1 MRATETAD
9 VLSAISRAG
18 ERAAG
23 SSASGSSTRPTR
35 PPAAAPSAENPRPV
49 YVHSAA
55 CATPTSRGG
64 TCLLARWGT
73 RPGLANERPIFA
85 VLAER
90 RTSIGSVSVM
100 PKPTAG
106 PLMAAITGFF
116 ISKMRSVTSPPPSRC
131 SSGVAPRPSNVVP
144 PPPRSAPAQNARP
157 APVTITTRTPSSA
170 SARSNAATSS
180 RMTVALTAFS
190 RSGRL
195 SVSVAIPSA
204 TSYSSVSKLMRR
216 SKAQRPDVLA
226 RGGDGGLRR
235 GGRLDL
241 EPLELRHDFLREE
254 PHVALGLLVRHPGV
268 GEGGDIV
275 AVAGAAMD
283 AEDLLVALRGR
294 ARDLKVHEV
303 VDDGVGAVLRDLLAH
318 LAVVLVALRLRE
330 MVALEV
336 IVIEHRLVVAADV
349 AARHLARALGV
360 GVAEGPPR
368 RDGRRRL
375 RAVDLAVD
383 GAVRIQLLGHFV
395 PRLLRDDQDPDAQ
408 ARHDRQRVRRD
419 GRRVG
424 AAAERLERRGPDG
437 RARLLHERAV
447 VLAVAVLESL
457 QQHLRGFDEALAGF
471 VHRHAEAVELHL
483 AGAAAEA
490 EDQPAVG
497 DVVEHRDFLG
507 HAHRVV
513 PRQHDHHRAELRL
526 LRAAGHVGEEL
537 QHVGAHRVVGEMVL
551 DTPYRLVA
559 ERLREI
565 GQPQFVAID
574 LTIRAAL
581 LRILEHGRHS
591 DVHAGLLAA
600 TERLRPVP
608 PSVAPGHPARQCA
621 GRGYNGPDE
630 TPRAHRARGD
640 AARRAAGAP
649 GHAGGGAAPRHGRLR
664 PRRRPAIRDHLR
676 GAPRHAGV
684 RVRSSR
690 GRLISA
696 ARPAWRRRRGRAARP
711 RRRRGP
717 GRRARPGAT
726 CSRAARGPRSTS
738 ASRAASAARA

>member
-9 VLSAISRAG
+9 VLSAISRASA
-18 ERAAG
+18 RAAG
-23 SSASGSSTRPTR
+23 SSASGSSTRLTR
-35 PPAAAPSAENPRPV
+35 PPARASSAENTRPV

-55 CATPTSRGG
+55 CATPTSRGRNHVLAASG
-64 TCLLARWGT
+64 TTPR
-73 RPGLANERPIFA
+73 RANTKPIFA
-85 VLAER
+85 VLAAR

-131 SSGVAPRPSNVVP
+131 SSGFSPRPSNVVP

-190 RSGRL
+190 RSGRW

-254 PHVALGLLVRHPGV
+254 PHVALGLLVRHAGV
-268 GEGGDIV
+268 GEDTDIV

-283 AEDLLVALRGR
+283 VEDLLVALLGR

-336 IVIEHRLVVAADV
+336 VVIEHRLVIAADV
-349 AARHLARALGV
+349 PARHLARALGV
-360 GVAEGPPR
+360 AVAEGPPR

-375 RAVDLAVD
+375 CAVDLAVD
-383 GAVRIQLLGHFV
+383 GAVRIQLLGHLV

-437 RARLLHERAV
+437 RAWLLHERAV

-457 QQHLRGFDEALAGF
+457 QQHLRGFDEAQARFL
-471 VHRHAEAVELHL
+471 HRHAEAVELHL
-483 AGAAAEA
+483 AGTAAEA

-513 PRQHDHHRAELRL
+513 PRQHDHHRAELGL
-526 LRAAGHVGEEL
+526 LRAAAV
-537 QHVGAHRVVGEMVL
+537 
-551 DTPYRLVA
+551 
-559 ERLREI
+559 
-565 GQPQFVAID
+565 
-574 LTIRAAL
+574 
-581 LRILEHGRHS
+581 RH
-591 DVHAGLLAA
+591 
-600 TERLRPVP
+600 
-608 PSVAPGHPARQCA
+608 AP
-621 GRGYNGPDE
+621 
-630 TPRAHRARGD
+630 
-640 AARRAAGAP
+640 RRAP
-649 GHAGGGAAPRHGRLR
+649 WS
-664 PRRRPAIRDHLR
+664 
-676 GAPRHAGV
+676 V
-684 RVRSSR
+684 RIAV
-690 GRLISA
+690 A
-696 ARPAWRRRRGRAARP
+696 ARPITGSPPAPPFAGLAAPEAPDRAGDGALSAPFVPP
-711 RRRRGP
+711 RV
-717 GRRARPGAT
+717 
-726 CSRAARGPRSTS
+726 
-738 ASRAASAARA
+738 